1 MEEKN
6 PFINNLNL
14 DFISVC
20 GGTLNKRDYSYVLS
34 CTLALSTVALNVL
47 LTGRKLG
54 GSKKGLSQILSS
66 FTMIVAGFLH
76 LLTQSTMF

>member
-20 GGTLNKRDYSYVLS
+20 GVTLNKRDYSYVFS
-34 CTLALSTVALNVL
+34 CTLSLSTVALNVF

-54 GSKKGLSQILSS
+54 GSKKGLSQILCS
-66 FTMIVAGFLH
+66 FTMIAAGFLH